1 MRNEIVTQTQDFQK
15 ELSIIQDTLDKEREA
30 KVILFKKIEDKQKSA
45 QKFENRMSDLQVENN
60 LWNQKTE
67 TMFN

>member
-1 MRNEIVTQTQDFQK
+1 LRNEIVTQTQDFQK

-45 QKFENRMSDLQVENN
+45 
-60 LWNQKTE
+60 
-67 TMFN
+67 